1 MNICALEPLAYRRAW
16 TNFTAH
22 TAALDLS
29 PHDRALLWR
38 DLTQSDDFHE
48 WPVPMDHFVSDPWY
62 IGSGI
67 RVRPPIAKVL
77 GNFWGLDSG
86 TEVLVFVGG
95 IGSGKSFSAALGL
108 AYGLYLLSCLRKPM
122 KWMSRFNGVSLSDD
136 SEIVVMT
143 ASAAGADQSA
153 KIIYGEAFERIKS
166 SPYFQT
172 NFAPYDKK
180 QSELRV
186 PHRVR
191 FSPGSSNWR
200 SALGWNVFGFAVD
213 EAAFGVESD
222 RADYVAE
229 LFNALNQRRKSRFGS
244 LGFGLMLTSPGHDGS
259 FVEVLARQS
268 GGIDNTILVERTT
281 TGEAKGELTAGT
293 KVFVLDRSSDAV
305 RMVDTELIF
314 VKHGYLK
321 DSVTGETVRYVD
333 GDHPDTW
340 PDHDESA
347 PVA

>member
-1 MNICALEPLAYRRAW
+1 ME
-16 TNFTAH
+16 
-22 TAALDLS
+22 
-29 PHDRALLWR
+29 
-38 DLTQSDDFHE
+38 
-48 WPVPMDHFVSDPWY
+48 HFATDPWY
-62 IGSGI
+62 IGAGI
-67 RVRPPIAKVL
+67 RVRPAIKDVL

-86 TEVLVFVGG
+86 KEVLVFVGG

-108 AYGLYLLSCLRKPM
+108 CYGIYLISCLKNPM

-136 SEIVVMT
+136 SEIVIMT

-166 SPYFQT
+166 SPYFHT
-172 NFAPYDKK
+172 HFAPYDRKS
-180 QSELRV
+180 SELIF
-186 PHRVR
+186 PNRVR
-191 FSPGSSNWR
+191 FSPGTSNWR

-281 TGEAKGELTAGT
+281 TWDAKDELKPGT
-293 KVFVLDRSSDAV
+293 KVFVLDRSPDAV
-305 RMVDTELIF
+305 RIMGTELIY
-314 VKHGYLK
+314 VKPGYLK
-321 DSVTGETVRYVD
+321 DPVTGETIRYVD

-340 PDHDESA
+340 PGHDEA
-347 PVA
+347 VPTA